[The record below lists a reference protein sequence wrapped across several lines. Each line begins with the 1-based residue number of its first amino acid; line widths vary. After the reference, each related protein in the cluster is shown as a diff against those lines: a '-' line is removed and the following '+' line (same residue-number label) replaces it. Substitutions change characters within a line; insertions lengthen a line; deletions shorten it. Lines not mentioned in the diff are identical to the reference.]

1 MPTAIALESARSAA
15 DRYTNA
21 VIAERRL
28 LAILPRPGH
37 PDRPVVEGSLADV
50 GRVARDAYGR
60 YRGLILELL
69 AGEHAV
75 QAIRI
80 ILDVQNRTHAART
93 PVEITVSED
102 DS

>member
-1 MPTAIALESARSAA
+1 MPTTALESARFAA
-15 DRYTNA
+15 DRYTDA

-37 PDRPVVEGSLADV
+37 PDRAVVEGSLADV

-75 QAIRI
+75 QAGRI
-80 ILDVQNRTHAART
+80 VLDVQRRIKEVRT
-93 PVEITVSED
+93 PLTITISED
-102 DS
+102 